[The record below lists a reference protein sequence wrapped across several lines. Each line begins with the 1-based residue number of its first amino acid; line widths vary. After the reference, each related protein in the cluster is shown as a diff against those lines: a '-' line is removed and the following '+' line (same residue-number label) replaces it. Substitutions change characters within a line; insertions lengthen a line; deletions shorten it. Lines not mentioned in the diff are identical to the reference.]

1 MIDVINFLYVDK
13 EVIILIEH
21 RYSRTI
27 DPIKETIFFA
37 NCDFDGRPR
46 RIAYKIGVADDS

>member
-1 MIDVINFLYVDK
+1 MINFLYVDK

-21 RYSRTI
+21 RYSRTV

-46 RIAYKIGVADDS
+46 RIAYKIGVGDDS